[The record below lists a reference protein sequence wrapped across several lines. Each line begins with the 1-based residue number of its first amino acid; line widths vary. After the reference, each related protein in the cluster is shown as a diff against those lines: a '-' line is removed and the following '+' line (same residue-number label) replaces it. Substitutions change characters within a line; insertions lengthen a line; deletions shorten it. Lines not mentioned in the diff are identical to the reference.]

1 MPQIIATGQ
10 VNVPALGADDAYVQ
24 IVAPPPF
31 VTGAAT
37 DVIGV
42 VGTASWGPVNTPVH
56 LGSGQD
62 AQNAFGAISAAALTD
77 PYDIATDLYI
87 AFGQSS
93 SQSTLE
99 GFGVRVTD
107 GTDTAASYTLQGA
120 ASPAGKSVI
129 LAGTITS
136 GQTSTLTIASTSLPT
151 NVLVGYEN
159 VSGDTLGTTATGLA
173 AAVNANAALASVG
186 ITAQASG
193 DDVNVYAPSSVTFT
207 VTGSVSSNGTLTF
220 TSGTAAATTNGG
232 TISGIFTGILGNQM
246 QIKVATGTQPS
257 TFNVTLIPPVG
268 LSETYPN
275 IPSATFWA
283 SLQTA
288 INSGM
293 STYRGKSL
301 CGKMTGAT
309 PAVGAPAT
317 GTYTLSGGTDGRA
330 GVTTST
336 LVGSETAT
344 PQTGLFALS
353 AVSPAVGIAWM
364 VGCNDLTPHRPS
376 SRSRRAPGRVRS
388 IPDGDR
394 HVQRIRRVL
403 LAGDRRRRS
412 VDLAAEGLR
421 RFLRHGEQRHAPRLA
436 VRLRR
441 RHLGHARPAAVTR
454 QQASEP
460 CAAAPSATTL

>member
-1 MPQIIATGQ
+1 M
-10 VNVPALGADDAYVQ
+10 
-24 IVAPPPF
+24 
-31 VTGAAT
+31 
-37 DVIGV
+37 
-42 VGTASWGPVNTPVH
+42 
-56 LGSGQD
+56 
-62 AQNAFGAISAAALTD
+62 
-77 PYDIATDLYI
+77 
-87 AFGQSS
+87 
-93 SQSTLE
+93 
-99 GFGVRVTD
+99 RVTD

-120 ASPAGKSVI
+120 ASPAGKSVT
-129 LAGTITS
+129 LAGTITT
-136 GQTSTLTIASTSLPT
+136 GQTSTLTFASASLPN

-330 GVTTST
+330 GVTTSI
-336 LVGSETAT
+336 L
-344 PQTGLFALS
+344 L
-353 AVSPAVGIAWM
+353 
-364 VGCNDLTPHRPS
+364 
-376 SRSRRAPGRVRS
+376 
-388 IPDGDR
+388 GDR
-394 HVQRIRRVL
+394 
-403 LAGDRRRRS
+403 G
-412 VDLAAEGLR
+412 
-421 RFLRHGEQRHAPRLA
+421 RHAADRAVLPVHGFAGSRHRLDG
-436 VRLRR
+436 RL
-441 RHLGHARPAAVTR
+441 H
-454 QQASEP
+454 
-460 CAAAPSATTL
+460 

>member
-1 MPQIIATGQ
+1 M
-10 VNVPALGADDAYVQ
+10 
-24 IVAPPPF
+24 
-31 VTGAAT
+31 
-37 DVIGV
+37 
-42 VGTASWGPVNTPVH
+42 
-56 LGSGQD
+56 
-62 AQNAFGAISAAALTD
+62 
-77 PYDIATDLYI
+77 
-87 AFGQSS
+87 
-93 SQSTLE
+93 
-99 GFGVRVTD
+99 RVTD

-129 LAGTITS
+129 LAGTITV
-136 GQTSTLTIASTSLPT
+136 GQTSTLTIASASLPT

-186 ITAQASG
+186 ITAQTSG

-207 VTGSVSSNGTLTF
+207 VTGSVSSDGTLTF

-246 QIKVATGTQPS
+246 QVKVATGTQPS

-330 GVTTST
+330 GVTTSI

-353 AVSPAVGIAWM
+353 AVSPAVGISWI
-364 VGCNDLTPHRPS
+364 VGCNDLSAPS
-376 SRSRRAPGRVRS
+376 TILSFTQSAGPSHLFPLATGTSSASAVSSWQGTGVADPS
-388 IPDGDR
+388 IWPLKDYVDFFDTANN
-394 HVQRIRRVL
+394 VTRRVSPCAYVGGTWATL
-403 LAGDRRRRS
+403 GPQQSPGNKQVAMCSGTERNDPVNGNIPYTTSEVAMLEATGIGFISNPIPRGRMFGIRHGQTSSSNPVTQPAEDLALDHVSRAERRRVHRS
-412 VDLAAEGLR
+412 VCRRGAE
-421 RFLRHGEQRHAPRLA
+421 
-436 VRLRR
+436 
-441 RHLGHARPAAVTR
+441 PAAG
-454 QQASEP
+454 
-460 CAAAPSATTL
+460 